1 MIDGITTRAL
11 DGTASLESSRPSQRP
26 RNPAGVVDDSSA
38 RAGIETPATGSATAQ
53 PDFRT
58 VQQLA
63 AELGTALNRLEGDFS
78 VSVDKDSGT
87 MVVRITDQETGEI
100 VRQIPSKEL
109 LEADRSMER
118 IVGLIVDDQA

>member
-1 MIDGITTRAL
+1 M
-11 DGTASLESSRPSQRP
+11 
-26 RNPAGVVDDSSA
+26 
-38 RAGIETPATGSATAQ
+38 TGSVAVQ
-53 PDFRT
+53 PDSRT
-58 VQQLA
+58 VQKLA

-78 VSVDKDSGT
+78 VSVDRDSGT
-87 MVVRITDQETGEI
+87 MVVRITDQATGEV

>member
-1 MIDGITTRAL
+1 
-11 DGTASLESSRPSQRP
+11 
-26 RNPAGVVDDSSA
+26 
-38 RAGIETPATGSATAQ
+38 
-53 PDFRT
+53 

-63 AELGTALNRLEGDFS
+63 AELGTALNRHEGDFS
-78 VSVDKDSGT
+78 VSVDRDSGT
-87 MVVRITDQETGEI
+87 MVVRITDQATGEV

>member
-1 MIDGITTRAL
+1 MMDGITTRGLA
-11 DGTASLESSRPSQRP
+11 GTASLESSRQRP
-26 RNPAGVVDDSSA
+26 RNPAGTVSDSSA
-38 RAGIETPATGSATAQ
+38 PSGNQSSPVTGSVAAQ

-78 VSVDKDSGT
+78 VSVDQDSGT
-87 MVVRITDQETGEI
+87 MVVRITDQATGEV

>member
-1 MIDGITTRAL
+1 MMDGIPERGLA
-11 DGTASLESSRPSQRP
+11 GTASLESSRQRP
-26 RNPAGVVDDSSA
+26 RNPAETVSDSSA
-38 RAGIETPATGSATAQ
+38 PSGNQSPVTGSVAVQ
-53 PDFRT
+53 PDLRT
-58 VQQLA
+58 VERLA

-78 VSVDKDSGT
+78 VSVDRDSGT
-87 MVVRITDQETGEI
+87 MVVRITDQATGEV

>member
-1 MIDGITTRAL
+1 MMDGITTRAL
-11 DGTASLESSRPSQRP
+11 AGTASLESSRQRP
-26 RNPAGVVDDSSA
+26 RNPDAVSDSSA
-38 RAGIETPATGSATAQ
+38 PSGNQSPVTGSVAVQ
-53 PDFRT
+53 PDSRT

-78 VSVDKDSGT
+78 VSVDRDSGT
-87 MVVRITDQETGEI
+87 MVVRITDQATGEV